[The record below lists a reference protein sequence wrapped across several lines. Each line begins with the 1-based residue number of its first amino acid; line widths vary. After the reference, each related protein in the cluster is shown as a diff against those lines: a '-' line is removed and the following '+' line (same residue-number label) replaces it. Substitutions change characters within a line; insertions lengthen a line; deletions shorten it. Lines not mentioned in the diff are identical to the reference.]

1 MPRGPR
7 ESQMGRV
14 TVCDSAR
21 RFVPC
26 RPGAIE
32 RGEHRAVQA
41 KIEDGAPRS
50 RSVPGS
56 RSSGVGVWLDG
67 AAAHPCPAACAVR
80 SIGARC
86 RPAPPAT
93 TPDRWYRT
101 CPRAGVRDQIGLE
114 FAVKL
119 LVGAMV
125 RIHAMILLGRKL
137 QRRFAALQ
145 RELRKQGRLTV
156 PMGALLGQA
165 QHAPQRAPGTVGERQ
180 AQARF
185 GSDGL
190 ALARWALRRHLQRSR
205 RSARPGFEL
214 LPDRRGTCAAG
225 VILRWTSDAKRVD
238 GCGGSARVL

>member
-1 MPRGPR
+1 MRRARSSVAFWPNRLTTDTSMPRGPR

-21 RFVPC
+21 RFVPG

-32 RGEHRAVQA
+32 RVEYRAAQA

-125 RIHAMILLGRKL
+125 RIHAMISS
-137 QRRFAALQ
+137 
-145 RELRKQGRLTV
+145 
-156 PMGALLGQA
+156 GASSSVVSQPSSA
-165 QHAPQRAPGTVGERQ
+165 S
-180 AQARF
+180 F
-185 GSDGL
+185 GN
-190 ALARWALRRHLQRSR
+190 R
-205 RSARPGFEL
+205 
-214 LPDRRGTCAAG
+214 
-225 VILRWTSDAKRVD
+225 DA
-238 GCGGSARVL
+238 